1 EGRPGLEAGGGDPG
15 RGGTG
20 DPGCRRAAVRGS
32 GHMEDANLN
41 TTTPN
46 LELAVEKVSK
56 TRVKVTV
63 RAGGEPM
70 FVDTLNVS
78 NAAARDKF
86 VTAVTAKF
94 PGIHPERLTTEL
106 LQVAALRTSP
116 PPVEPAQ
123 PQEVDIRRV
132 VRPEL
137 FHTAEVSGI
146 TVLVVLDVGGKLV
159 PRWRTYLRWA
169 DGRREVIDRPERVT
183 LPDGGTLYVHPDPG
197 EPPWS
202 EPSGWS
208 ARSRQDWL
216 ARGSAPEP

>member
-1 EGRPGLEAGGGDPG
+1 GRLGPAPPAGRGGDRLGRRRARPTRGGAARNSPATPRPGGQGDRTSGRGEGRPGLEAGRGDPG

-94 PGIHPERLTTEL
+94 PGIDPERLTTEL
-106 LQVAALRTSP
+106 LKVAA
-116 PPVEPAQ
+116 
-123 PQEVDIRRV
+123 
-132 VRPEL
+132 
-137 FHTAEVSGI
+137 
-146 TVLVVLDVGGKLV
+146 
-159 PRWRTYLRWA
+159 
-169 DGRREVIDRPERVT
+169 
-183 LPDGGTLYVHPDPG
+183 
-197 EPPWS
+197 
-202 EPSGWS
+202 
-208 ARSRQDWL
+208 
-216 ARGSAPEP
+216 